1 MVMVKRVAFAA
12 LLAAVSIFGTAC
24 GGAKERLYLYNWTYY
39 IPEDVIK
46 DFTKETG
53 IQVIVDSYS
62 SNEEM
67 YNKLVAGGSG
77 YDIVVPSGDYVSIM
91 IAEGLL
97 KGVELSRVP
106 NFKNIDPNAL
116 SRIGFDPGNRY
127 SVPFMMGA
135 AGVSVNTTRASGY
148 ERSWSIF
155 EKPEFKGRM
164 TMLDDMREVLGGAL
178 KYLGYSVNETDPA
191 RLEEARQVVERW
203 KPNLVKFDAEA
214 FARGFAAGE
223 FWVVQGYAENVY
235 LEYDEKRHAEID
247 FFFPREGMPMYLD
260 SFCIL
265 SGAKNVDAAYKF
277 IDFMLRPDIA
287 ARVSDYLMLPS
298 PNVPA
303 RALMTV
309 KPNYEFEDLDKGE
322 FKEDLGLET
331 LKLYNEVWRRIRVGN

>member
-1 MVMVKRVAFAA
+1 LFKKFAFTAI
-12 LLAAVSIFGTAC
+12 LAAVTILGSAC
-24 GGAKERLYLYNWTYY
+24 GGAKEQLYLYNWTYY

-46 DFTKETG
+46 DFTEETG
-53 IQVIVDSYS
+53 IRVIVDAYS

-97 KGVELSRVP
+97 APMDLAKVP
-106 NFKNIDPNAL
+106 NFKNIDPVAL
-116 SRIGFDPGNRY
+116 ARIGFDRGNKN

-135 AGVSVNTTRASGY
+135 AGISVNTTRASGY

-155 EKPEFKGRM
+155 EKPELKGRM

-178 KYLGYSVNETDPA
+178 KYLGYSVNDTDPA
-191 RLEEARQVVERW
+191 HLEEARQVVERW

-214 FARGFAAGE
+214 FARGFAGGE

-235 LEYDEKRHAEID
+235 LEYEEARHSEID
-247 FFFPREGMPMYLD
+247 FFFPAEGMPMYMD

-265 SGAKNVDAAYKF
+265 KGAKNVDAAYAF
-277 IDFMLRPDIA
+277 INFMLRPDIA

-309 KPNYEFEDLDKGE
+309 APNYEFEDLEKGE
-322 FKEDLGLET
+322 FKEDLGLDG
-331 LKLYNEVWRRIRVGN
+331 LKLYNDMWRRIRVGN